1 MGLWDSIVDLFTTGS
16 SASSTAYQDPAA
28 AAGAALGGLISN
40 AISNNKNTS
49 NKNNSTNKN
58 TGLTSTSAKNEK
70 VATKNNTT
78 PVYDTYTSS
87 STSNKNSGALSSVL
101 NAWATAPQ
109 DPAGALGATIG
120 SAIGNAI
127 VNAVN
132 KDGNSTSSSRD
143 SGGGGK
149 ASVSGGGS
157 RVDSSNKTTSTNSN
171 TGLTSTSARDEKL
184 AIKNNTVPEY
194 VKAEQNKNS
203 SVSGGGVGGGSRV
216 DKTTPAV
223 GAGAAAAVVGGL
235 IDSIVSNNNVSS
247 EGGGYTPSTPS
258 TGSSSSSSGYTPS
271 APPSGYYNG
280 ANWSGGTSY
289 KPYPTAE
296 EMSHYVST
304 IIQAAKEELGDVVKP
319 EYVTAKAPDAPEL
332 RTLED
337 LAEAYG
343 ITYNYKSIYKILN
356 DSVEK
361 QYDAIY
367 AKQKQNE
374 DAYYD
379 NASAAQNTLLD
390 TLSRD
395 RGNAVQAGV
404 SKGMQA
410 ANALGAML
418 GVSQQFANNATALS
432 QERNNTA
439 KSYGADLAKAV
450 VNAEATSNERKNAIM
465 EIAKM
470 LYGYDSEQYVANMDN
485 YNTILTNNAALQQSY
500 MNNSSNLQNALA
512 SIFGGVANNKIM
524 GDANVQSSLL
534 ASEAQKLAAQY
545 AAEAQKYAAQQ
556 SAAANKYTTDINK
569 ELAQLQ
575 QDLLKNEEVPTTGIT
590 GSGSPGSTSGTSGT
604 TGTSSKNNKFF
615 PIII

>member
-203 SVSGGGVGGGSRV
+203 SVSGGGIGGGSRV
-216 DKTTPAV
+216 DKTTPTV

-247 EGGGYTPSTPS
+247 GGGGYTPSTPS
-258 TGSSSSSSGYTPS
+258 TGSSSSGYTPS

-304 IIQAAKEELGDVVKP
+304 IIQAAKNELGDVVKP

-534 ASEAQKLAAQY
+534 TSEAQKLAAQY
-545 AAEAQKYAAQQ
+545 AANAQKDVAAV
-556 SAAANKYTTDINK
+556 NK
-569 ELAQLQ
+569 EIAQLQ
-575 QDLLKNEEVPTTGIT
+575 QDLLKNEEVSTTDGSSST
-590 GSGSPGSTSGTSGT
+590 GVGLPDDIKKAVNAAANIHTRSVLDKYVNTVY
-604 TGTSSKNNKFF
+604 K
-615 PIII
+615 